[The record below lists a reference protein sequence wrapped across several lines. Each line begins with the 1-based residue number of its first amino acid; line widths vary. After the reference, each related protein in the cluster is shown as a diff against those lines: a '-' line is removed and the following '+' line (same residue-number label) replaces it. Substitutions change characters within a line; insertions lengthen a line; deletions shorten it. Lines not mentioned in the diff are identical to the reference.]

1 MLNITNQKNPDQNH
15 YYELRFNIQKNDVI
29 PYNYTIIK
37 KFRNKNIITEEDI
50 NEMFIKD
57 LKFLKNYQLYYNF
70 KIFNNLKLDPEL
82 PNNYLV
88 SVLSRNQIININS
101 EENGNNLVLISV
113 MLILFVI
120 FLLVFNFY
128 TRVPLDL
135 VIIENQND
143 LFKQNKELFNNYFF
157 TVASSMNFIFN
168 SIFFILSLILYYLN
182 FLDFRVILSSSYYIN
197 AYKKGL
203 FLKSFFQNEAVY
215 IKYDFISNMLYSF
228 AILIGSIL
236 INIVKTK
243 KIHNEFVLLLFLIPC
258 CYLINVPLIFF
269 ENYIIKRSYEIINL
283 VINILGIAILFFDQY
298 MNNHLYIYTII
309 INNIFQIGILI
320 LIIFHYDFYKLINNI
335 EILDLINNYIT
346 FTLLMV
352 YLFKNVYR
360 LPKIL
365 ELKKIIFKKKIDF
378 IGFLVHELKT
388 PLMNIKTRSDM
399 ILEDKS
405 MNQDILKNHIHSIIS
420 SSNTLNSLIED
431 FLMFSKTNISI
442 TKVRIQKCNIDKI
455 KNEINIIINNLN
467 PEFKINY
474 NINEKIIYIDRIKI
488 IQILINFLTNAIKY
502 SNTSEVELI
511 IQNDISNHIYISVKD
526 SGVGISYT
534 RLFNLVHPF
543 SRQRDNIK
551 ETKRNGDGLGL
562 YICKEFISY
571 MDGIFYIKTA
581 IDKGSEFGFYLPHT
595 PVFTNEEEVL
605 IIDSDDK
612 KKKILIYDDDN
623 LMKNIY
629 KYFLSKF
636 NITIAK
642 NEIELIELIKT
653 QTYDLLIIDYYLQ
666 GMTGLDAIKILKE
679 YNTETKTLI
688 VSGYKNLLLV
698 KSNLIDD
705 LLEKPFDKNILLQKI
720 AKLIF

>member
-15 YYELRFNIQKNDVI
+15 YYELRFNIQKNEI
-29 PYNYTIIK
+29 MPYNYTIIK
-37 KFRNKNIITEEDI
+37 KFRNKNIITKEDI
-50 NEMFIKD
+50 EKMFIKD

-88 SVLSRNQIININS
+88 DVLSRNQIINING
-101 EENGNNLVLISV
+101 EENGNNLVLIGI
-113 MLILFVI
+113 MLILFI
-120 FLLVFNFY
+120 ICLLVFNFY

-135 VIIENQND
+135 VIIENQDD

-215 IKYDFISNMLYSF
+215 IKYDFLSNMLYSF

-243 KIHNEFVLLLFLIPC
+243 KIHSEFVLLLFLIPC
-258 CYLINVPLIFF
+258 CYLINLPLIFF
-269 ENYIIKRSYEIINL
+269 ENYIIKRPYEIISL
-283 VINILGIAILFFDQY
+283 IINILGIAILLFYQY

-320 LIIFHYDFYKLINNI
+320 LIIFHYDFYRLINNI

-352 YLFKNVYR
+352 YLFNNVYT

-405 MNQDILKNHIHSIIS
+405 MNQDIINNNIHSIIS
-420 SSNTLNSLIED
+420 SSNTLNNLIED
-431 FLMFSKTNISI
+431 FLMFSKSNISV
-442 TKVRIQKCNIDKI
+442 TKARIQKCNIDKI

-474 NINEKIIYIDRIKI
+474 NINEKTIYIDRIKI
-488 IQILINFLTNAIKY
+488 IQILINLLTNAIKY
-502 SNTSEVELI
+502 SNKSEVELT

-562 YICKEFISY
+562 YISKEFISY
-571 MDGIFYIKTA
+571 MDGLFYIKTA
-581 IDKGSEFGFYLPHT
+581 VDKGSEFGFYLPHT
-595 PVFTNEEEVL
+595 PFVTNEEEVL
-605 IIDSDDK
+605 IIDTDDK

-642 NEIELIELIKT
+642 NETELIELIKT
-653 QTYDLLIIDYYLQ
+653 QNYDLLIIDYYLQ
-666 GMTGLDAIKILKE
+666 GMTGLDVIKTLKE

-688 VSGYKNLLLV
+688 VSGYKDLLLV
-698 KSNLIDD
+698 KSNLIND
-705 LLEKPFDKNILLQKI
+705 LLEKPFDKKILLQKI